1 MIGCDVKTAFRIIFA
16 TFFISGRSRSMTS
29 LLIRSGMSSGS
40 DRISSAFSIRSRTPA
55 ASSSERI
62 VSISAS
68 IWSWLFRIIT
78 SPMTLTISP
87 SSASGYAL
95 TPASINAA
103 AFWVPVS
110 STMVKMVGP
119 LVCLT
124 WAISPSIATVF
135 PTLPESSAILTVVDF
150 RSTFWTW

>member
-1 MIGCDVKTAFRIIFA
+1 MMGCEVKTAFRMIFA
-16 TFFISGRSRSMTS
+16 TFRISGRSRSITS
-29 LLIRSGMSSGS
+29 LFTRSGIFSGS
-40 DRISSAFSIRSRTPA
+40 ERRSSAFSIRTRTIA
-55 ASSSERI
+55 ASSSERM

-78 SPMTLTISP
+78 SPMTLTILP
-87 SSASGYAL
+87 SSASGYAR
-95 TPASINAA
+95 TPASMNAA

-119 LVCLT
+119 LVCLI
-124 WAISPSIATVF
+124 WAISPSMATVF
-135 PTLPESSAILTVVDF
+135 PTFPESSEILTVVDF